1 MKYKHRSLLR
11 RITLLTIAICLLALP
26 RSIAAATHDAQP
38 FTYPYGV
45 FLSCDATQM
54 ERFLAYQ
61 TLVIDAA
68 YFTKADIGAL
78 TAAGHTVYTYLN
90 VGSLED
96 FRPYYSRFAA
106 QTLGPYENWPSERWM
121 DVSYPAWQAYLTD
134 TLAAAYLAKGVDG
147 FFIDNCDVYYQYPT
161 EAIFDGLVTVLRA
174 LTATGVAV
182 VINGGDMFVTQYA
195 QQYGGI
201 GDILTGVN
209 QESVLTGIDFA
220 HGTFVRATKEDQ
232 AYFNDYLRQVAAL
245 GAAVYVLEYTTDES
259 LRQEIAAYCAQ
270 MGFTYYIADAIEL
283 D

>member
-1 MKYKHRSLLR
+1 M
-11 RITLLTIAICLLALP
+11 
-26 RSIAAATHDAQP
+26 
-38 FTYPYGV
+38 
-45 FLSCDATQM
+45 
-54 ERFLAYQ
+54 
-61 TLVIDAA
+61 
-68 YFTKADIGAL
+68 
-78 TAAGHTVYTYLN
+78 
-90 VGSLED
+90 
-96 FRPYYSRFAA
+96 
-106 QTLGPYENWPSERWM
+106 
-121 DVSYPAWQAYLTD
+121 
-134 TLAAAYLAKGVDG
+134 
-147 FFIDNCDVYYQYPT
+147 
-161 EAIFDGLVTVLRA
+161 
-174 LTATGVAV
+174 
-182 VINGGDMFVTQYA
+182 INGGDMFVTQYA